1 MPTKQNDLTTREMV
15 LVLRNLDAHLP
26 ISDEYEQKQPQKSR
40 KWWSS
45 QLEHMVSWFSAQ
57 TSPEASAMGP
67 DLRIGFRGAK
77 KSPNLNDLF

>member
-1 MPTKQNDLTTREMV
+1 MV
-15 LVLRNLDAHLP
+15 LVLRNIDAHLP

-45 QLEHMVSWFSAQ
+45 QREHMVSWFSAQ